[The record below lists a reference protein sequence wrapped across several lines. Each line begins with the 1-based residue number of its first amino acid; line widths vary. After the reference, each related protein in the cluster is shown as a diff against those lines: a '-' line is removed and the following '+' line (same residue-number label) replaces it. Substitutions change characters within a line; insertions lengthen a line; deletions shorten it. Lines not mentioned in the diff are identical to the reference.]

1 MKTSLIILFTSLLLT
16 ACQTSVHQPTN
27 ESVDDGSPLYL
38 KKVYY
43 DGQSDDLLTAGLS
56 LAQLR
61 AATGPEISENPTA
74 TELRRSA
81 YYHQFKALNDLTD
94 AGGFGRIYGFNE
106 NTKAIAGTEY
116 WQQRSVADN
125 AYHTIVV
132 QIPETFNA
140 ETPCLLVAP
149 SSGSRHVL
157 GSVATTGT
165 WGLMNNCAVVY
176 TDKGTG
182 TQMALS
188 GNENNTRVYAIDGT
202 LVEADN
208 PLAEATHLP
217 QANGWQVIQ
226 KQAFSGVH
234 PEQYWGEFVLD
245 ATRYGLAVL
254 NAEVDAGLNTDTVTV
269 MAASISNGGGA
280 VLRAAELDKDG
291 LIDAVVAA
299 EPQLNLDYQYQI
311 NQEGKQQSL
320 ETQSLIELGTLL
332 GVYEPCAALH
342 PSLNEAPF
350 KANTALIQ
358 PWLMQRCLS
367 LQTSGL
373 LPSDAGDLPA
383 AARDKLLQAGITKEA
398 LAMAQINTLSH
409 MWASIGHT
417 YVNSYLKAKPE
428 DRLCGVVFSGMT
440 QMGQSRALT
449 ESEIKTMFA
458 KGNGI
463 APSNGI
469 EVAGLNG
476 DGQPDKR
483 LMMHPNF
490 GFEAQQCFYEK
501 AHSQEMNAAIKAIQV
516 EAELDQT
523 PTIIL
528 HGTADGTVA
537 VNHASRAYF
546 TKNQSDKDANK
557 NLRYYEIQNVQHF
570 DAFLGYPGFNTQF
583 VPMHPYL
590 EQALDMMWA
599 HLMDQKDLPP
609 SQYVATQARS
619 LEGGELTPL
628 SSRNIPVIGFKSR
641 QLIQADNNI
650 LEYTNHD

>member
-1 MKTSLIILFTSLLLT
+1 MKTCLIILFTSLLLT

-94 AGGFGRIYGFNE
+94 AGGFGRLYGFDE
-106 NTKAIAGTEY
+106 STQAIAGTEY

-132 QIPETFNA
+132 QIPESFDA
-140 ETPCLLVAP
+140 ENPCLLVAP

-182 TQMALS
+182 TQMAID
-188 GNENNTRVYAIDGT
+188 GEQVYAIDGT
-202 LVEADN
+202 LVDAED
-208 PLAEATHLP
+208 PLAEATRLP
-217 QANGWQVIQ
+217 QVNGPQVIQ
-226 KQAFSGVH
+226 KQPFSGVH

-254 NAEVDAGLNTDTVTV
+254 TSEVDDELNKDNVTV
-269 MAASISNGGGA
+269 MAVSISNGGGA
-280 VLRAAELDKDG
+280 VIRAAEQDKDG

-299 EPQLNLDYQYQI
+299 EPQLNMDYRYQLKK
-311 NQEGKQQSL
+311 NGHSQSIDTL
-320 ETQSLIELGTLL
+320 SLIELGTLL

-342 PSLNEAPF
+342 PSLNNAPF

-358 PWLMQRCLS
+358 PWLMQRCLV

-373 LPSDAGDLPA
+373 LPAGDTDLPA
-383 AARDKLLQAGITKEA
+383 AAMDKLLQAGITTEA
-398 LAMAQINTLSH
+398 LTMAQINTLSH
-409 MWASIGHT
+409 MWAGIGHT
-417 YVNSYLKAKPE
+417 YVNSYLQTKPE
-428 DRLCGVVFSGMT
+428 DQLCGVVFSGMT
-440 QMGQSRALT
+440 QMGQARALT
-449 ESEIKTMFA
+449 EKEIKTMFA

-463 APSNGI
+463 APSNGV
-469 EVAGLNG
+469 EVAGINA
-476 DGQPDKR
+476 DGEPDKR

-490 GFEAQQCFYEK
+490 GFAAQQCLYNK
-501 AHSQEMNAAIKAIQV
+501 ARSQEMASAIKAIQV
-516 EAELDQT
+516 DGDLDQT

-537 VNHASRAYF
+537 INHASRAYF
-546 TKNQSDKDANK
+546 TKNQSRDNANQ
-557 NLRYYEIQNVQHF
+557 NLRFYEIENVQHF
-570 DAFLGYPGFNTQF
+570 DAFLAYPGFNARF

-599 HLMDQKDLPP
+599 YLKNQQPLPP
-609 SQYVATQARS
+609 SQYVSTQVR
-619 LEGGELTPL
+619 LMKDTELAPL
-628 SSRNIPVIGFKSR
+628 SAENIPPISA
-641 QLIQADNNI
+641 QPTDLIEANHDV
-650 LEYTNHD
+650 LEYLNHE

>member
-1 MKTSLIILFTSLLLT
+1 M
-16 ACQTSVHQPTN
+16 
-27 ESVDDGSPLYL
+27 
-38 KKVYY
+38 YY
-43 DGQSDDLLTAGLS
+43 NGQNDDLLTAGLS

-74 TELRRSA
+74 TELRRSV

-94 AGGFGRIYGFNE
+94 AGGFGRLYGFDE
-106 NTKAIAGTEY
+106 GTEAVAGTEY
-116 WQQRSVADN
+116 WHQRNVADN
-125 AYHTIVV
+125 AYHTVVV
-132 QIPETFNA
+132 QIPDHFNRRN
-140 ETPCLLVAP
+140 PCLLVAP

-157 GSVATTGT
+157 GAVATTGS
-165 WGLMNNCAVVY
+165 WGLINNCAVVY

-182 TQMALS
+182 THMALN
-188 GNENNTRVYAIDGT
+188 GEQVYAIDGT
-202 LVEADN
+202 LVDADS
-208 PLAEATHLP
+208 PLAEATQLP
-217 QANGWQVIQ
+217 ESNGWQVIQ

-245 ATRYGLAVL
+245 ASRYGLKVL
-254 NAEVDAGLNTDTVTV
+254 AAEVDDKLNKDSVTV
-269 MAASISNGGGA
+269 LAASISNGGGA
-280 VLRAAELDKDG
+280 VLRAAELDQEG

-299 EPQLNLDYQYQI
+299 EPQLNMDYSYQI
-311 NQEGKQQSL
+311 NQQGKQQSL
-320 ETQSLIELGTLL
+320 KTQSLIELGTLL
-332 GVYEPCAALH
+332 GLYEPCAALH

-367 LQTSGL
+367 LQTAGL
-373 LPSDAGDLPA
+373 LPSDASDLPA
-383 AARDKLLQAGITKEA
+383 AAMDKLLQAGITKEA

-417 YVNSYLKAKPE
+417 YVNSYLKTKPE
-428 DRLCGVVFSGMT
+428 DQLCGVVFSGMT
-440 QMGQSRALT
+440 QMGQARALT
-449 ESEIKTMFA
+449 EPEIKTMFA

-463 APSNGI
+463 APSNGV

-490 GFEAQQCFYEK
+490 GFEAQRCFYEK
-501 AHSQEMNAAIKAIQV
+501 AHSQEMNAAIKAIRV

-546 TKNQSDKDANK
+546 TKNQSDKDANR

-583 VPMHPYL
+583 VPMHTYL

-599 HLMDQKDLPP
+599 HLKDQKELPP
-609 SQYVATQARS
+609 SQYVATQTRS
-619 LEGGELTPL
+619 LENGELAPL
-628 SSRNIPVIGFKSR
+628 SSRNIPAIGSKST
-641 QLIQADNNI
+641 QLIQADNHI